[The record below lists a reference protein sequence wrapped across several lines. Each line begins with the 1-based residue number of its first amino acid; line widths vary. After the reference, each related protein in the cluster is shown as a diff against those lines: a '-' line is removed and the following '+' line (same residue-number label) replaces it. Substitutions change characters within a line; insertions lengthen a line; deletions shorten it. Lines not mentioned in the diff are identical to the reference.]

1 MRSIGI
7 GAWGE
12 DVTTLQETLNS
23 LGYPVKI
30 DGIFGTE
37 TRVAVI
43 KFQETHTDASGAPLV
58 VDGIVG
64 PKVWWA
70 LTHTSAIPN
79 SIATTPRT
87 PTTLKLALVG
97 IVAALIG
104 GYILLTQ
111 LET

>member
-12 DVTTLQETLNS
+12 DVTTLQEILNE

-37 TRVAVI
+37 TRNMVMA
-43 KFQETHTDASGAPLV
+43 FQENNTDSSGAPLV

-64 PKVWWA
+64 PKTWWA
-70 LTHTSAIPN
+70 LTHTG
-79 SIATTPRT
+79 TKVT
-87 PTTLKLALVG
+87 PTPTPGTPTAKTNTLALVG
-97 IVAALIG
+97 IASALLG
-104 GYILLTQ
+104 GYLLFTSK
-111 LET
+111 

>member
-12 DVTTLQETLNS
+12 DVTTLQETLNN

-37 TRVAVI
+37 TRIAVI
-43 KFQETHTDASGAPLV
+43 KFQEANTDESGAPLM

-64 PKVWWA
+64 PKSWWA
-70 LTHTSAIPN
+70 LAHASALPN
-79 SIATTPRT
+79 AVATTPQI
-87 PTTLKLALVG
+87 PTTSKLALVG

-104 GYILLTQ
+104 GYLL
-111 LET
+111 LVGNK

>member
-37 TRVAVI
+37 TRIAVI
-43 KFQETHTDASGAPLV
+43 KFQEANTDESGAPLM

-64 PKVWWA
+64 PKAWWA
-70 LTHTSAIPN
+70 LAHAYQLPN
-79 SIATTPRT
+79 AVAVPVV
-87 PTTLKLALVG
+87 PTRSKLALAG

-104 GYILLTQ
+104 GYLL
-111 LET
+111 LVGNK

>member
-30 DGIFGTE
+30 DGIFGAE
-37 TRVAVI
+37 TREAVLR
-43 KFQETHTDASGAPLV
+43 FQETNSDESGAPLI

-64 PKVWWA
+64 PRTWWA
-70 LTHTSAIPN
+70 LAHTGALPTAI
-79 SIATTPRT
+79 TTAPT
-87 PTTLKLALVG
+87 PGTGISKFALVG

-104 GYILLTQ
+104 GYLL
-111 LET
+111 LVGNK